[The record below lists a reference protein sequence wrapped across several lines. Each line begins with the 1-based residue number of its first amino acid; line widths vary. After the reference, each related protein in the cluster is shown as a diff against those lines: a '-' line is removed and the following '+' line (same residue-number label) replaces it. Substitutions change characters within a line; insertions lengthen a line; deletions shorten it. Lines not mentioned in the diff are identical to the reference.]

1 MNVDGAI
8 TRLLCTRT
16 FKGKVRVIHSFN
28 HIMMK
33 TLSRLLFLFCFL
45 SISRVM
51 AQGPEER
58 LYIQTDRNHY
68 SKGETVYFKG
78 YVIPGEDT
86 LFSTHMYVE
95 LWDQA
100 FQKLAE
106 ICLPLTGSTVSGS
119 ISIPSSLATEEVLLR
134 AYTDITSTQ
143 AHPFQFVKALTG
155 HLQENPP
162 VVTGPVFF
170 PESGKLVAGA
180 INYVAFKAGP
190 DFSGSIR
197 NSKGEP
203 VLTIRPGFRGMGIFR
218 FRPVHGEKY
227 VCHWENAGKSSETAL
242 PALTESGVSLHVN
255 QFGDTLYFDL
265 DRGDNKDPAVLKP
278 KVQLWMGN
286 RLGYS
291 AEIDLHEL
299 STFSH
304 MIPLGKFQS
313 GMALVK
319 LVDAENRVLASR
331 PVFIPRKS
339 LQAGTSLETAELD
352 PARRGNNRFRL
363 LFGDTALSFA
373 AVSITDADHNA
384 PAAGYGILQYVLPD
398 GLPFEPALEETE
410 DMPEKLDLLILT
422 SGIRLPERGASVVKT
437 TSDRSMRLS
446 GQVRDGKKILAGK
459 ELMVVIRS
467 AFSGRNFYKVRTDE
481 QGRFTI
487 DNLLIYGEA
496 FVYCKLPGS
505 SRDDLDFDL
514 QVSLPPSS
522 QDPAFLEAFRKKVSG
537 WHKVPVQEKKAGDPL
552 SQPAMDIADSILF
565 AEKAIVL
572 EEAVVRTN
580 ARQLAQKRLEEL
592 EKRYLDGTPFSGYNS
607 MAETVDVMNDPV
619 AGKYNEVLPYIA
631 SRMHSIK
638 IRYERGRQELFYPI
652 RGINGDTII
661 RTYILN
667 GVRITRDL
675 VDGIRLDEI
684 ALVKFIPMLGSEPG
698 LPPSVII
705 YLKKPGD
712 QGYWEKDKYQSVE
725 KKISGYTLPKEFPLP
740 DYSRSDIKVERDSR
754 KTLYWNPYLPV
765 QDGKAEIRF
774 YNNDITR
781 RFRVYVEGI
790 TTEGNLIRFE
800 TELD

>member
-1 MNVDGAI
+1 M
-8 TRLLCTRT
+8 
-16 FKGKVRVIHSFN
+16 IHSFN
-28 HIMMK
+28 SFMMK
-33 TLSRLLFLFCFL
+33 MLFRLLFTICLL
-45 SISRVM
+45 SPDRVQ
-51 AQGPEER
+51 AQGPHEK
-58 LYIQTDRNHY
+58 LYIQTDRDQY
-68 SKGETVYFKG
+68 KKGETVYFKG
-78 YVIPGEDT
+78 YVIPGADT
-86 LFSTHMYVE
+86 LFSTHLFVE
-95 LWDQA
+95 LWDQS
-100 FQKLAE
+100 FQKLSE
-106 ICLPLTGSTVSGS
+106 ICLPLTDNTVSGAVT
-119 ISIPSSLATEEVLLR
+119 IPSSLATEEVFLR
-134 AYTDITSTQ
+134 AYTDITAAQSV
-143 AHPFQFVKALTG
+143 PYQFVKALAG
-155 HLQENPP
+155 LLAEEIPA
-162 VVTGPVFF
+162 VKGPLFF
-170 PESGKLVAGA
+170 PESGKLIAGA

-197 NSKGEP
+197 NSKGDP
-203 VLTIRPGFRGMGIFR
+203 VLTIRPVFGGMGFFR

-227 VCHWENAGKSSETAL
+227 YCHWEKEGRTYEKAL

-265 DRGDNKDPAVLKP
+265 DRGDNLDSAIARPR
-278 KVQLWMGN
+278 VQLWMGS
-286 RLGYS
+286 RLGYA

-299 STFSH
+299 PAFSH

-331 PVFIPRKS
+331 PVLIPRKS
-339 LQAGTSLETAELD
+339 LQQENRLETAELD
-352 PARRGNNRFRL
+352 LSNRGNNRYIIHFSDSTL
-363 LFGDTALSFA
+363 QYI
-373 AVSITDADHNA
+373 AVSITDADYTSTF
-384 PAAGYGILQYVLPD
+384 PGYGILRYILPD
-398 GLPFEPALEETE
+398 EIPFEPAMAEAE
-410 DMPEKLDLLILT
+410 DIPEKMDLLIQT
-422 SGIRLPERGASVVKT
+422 SGIRMLATERAVVKT
-437 TSDRSMRLS
+437 AGERYMRLS

-481 QGRFTI
+481 QGRFAI
-487 DNLLIYGEA
+487 ENLLVYGEA

-505 SRDDLDFDL
+505 SKDDLSFDL
-514 QVSLPPSS
+514 QVSLPSPSK
-522 QDPAFLEAFRKKVSG
+522 DPAFFGAFREKAAAFRKRP
-537 WHKVPVQEKKAGDPL
+537 VPESTGQTDL
-552 SQPAMDIADSILF
+552 TQPPIDVEDSLIF

-631 SRMHSIK
+631 SRMHSVK
-638 IRYERGRQELFYPI
+638 IRYVRDRQELFYPI

-725 KKISGYTLPKEFPLP
+725 KKITGYALPKEFPMP

-765 QDGKAEIRF
+765 RDGKAELRF
-774 YNNDITR
+774 YNNDFTR
-781 RFRVYVEGI
+781 KLRICVEGI
-790 TTEGNLIRFE
+790 STEGNLVRFE
-800 TELD
+800 TELE